1 MPRATHELGRVPARA
16 RWNPEPEDVRKS
28 VLKLVLTLVELIRRL
43 MERQAV
49 RRMENGTLSEQEI
62 EAVGA
67 ALEQLER
74 TVQQLAKEFGL
85 APEDLNLELGPLGRL
100 L

>member
-1 MPRATHELGRVPARA
+1 MPVTHSGART
-16 RWNPEPEDVRKS
+16 RWNPNPEDVRKS

-49 RRMENGTLSEQEI
+49 RRMQDGTLSDAEI
-62 EAVGA
+62 EAIGL

-74 TVQQLAKEFGL
+74 TIHELASDFGL
-85 APEDLNLELGPLGRL
+85 SPEDLNLDLGPLGPL
-100 L
+100 I